1 MTENKHID
9 LPVDFVE
16 RVKNDPFLGTDLLKA
31 LDTSPPNSLR
41 LNPKK
46 GKHLFAG
53 EKNIPWSENGK
64 WLEKRPVY
72 TLDPH
77 FHAGAYYP
85 QEAGSQLLNYTLR
98 QLDLPENPI
107 VLDLCA
113 APGGK
118 STLILDFLDGNGL
131 LVSNEIIPN
140 RAKILHENITKWGA
154 VNSVICNNSSE
165 AFLKLSNF
173 FDCMVIDA
181 PCSGEGM
188 FRKDLESRNEWS
200 LRNVDMCA
208 ERQREIIDNCWDS
221 LKTNGYLVYS
231 TCTFNSTEN
240 EENIAWICDEF
251 DAEIV
256 NIHFPPEFKSRNGI
270 GVYALPNLV
279 DTEGF
284 YICVLRKRSV
294 SSSKKHLKTK
304 PFAAIAPNRELE
316 QLVRADDEVKLIHW
330 KERAW
335 LIPSALESEIA
346 ELTQALNVF
355 KIGICIGEPTRKGW
369 IPDESLAFVKQ
380 YVSDAVPV
388 LTLDKQQALH
398 YLKGETF
405 SLEAGQG
412 YALVEFEGSVLGWIK
427 RIDRRF
433 NNCYPK
439 EWRIRMRVD

>member
-1 MTENKHID
+1 MEKKHID
-9 LPVDFVE
+9 LPVDFAE
-16 RVKNDPFLGTDLLKA
+16 RVKNDPFLGTDLLEA

-46 GKHLFAG
+46 GKHLFKE
-53 EKNIPWSENGK
+53 EKNIPWSKNGK

-85 QEAGSQLLNYTLR
+85 QEAGSQLLDFTLR
-98 QLDLPENPI
+98 QLELPENPV

-118 STLILDFLDGNGL
+118 STLILDFLEEKGL

-154 VNSVICNNSSE
+154 VNSVISNNSSE

-188 FRKDLESRNEWS
+188 FRKDPESRNEWS
-200 LRNVDMCA
+200 ERNVNMCA
-208 ERQREIIDNCWDS
+208 ERQREIIENCWNS
-221 LKTNGYLVYS
+221 LKTNGYLIYS
-231 TCTFNSTEN
+231 TCTFNSLEN
-240 EENIAWICDEF
+240 EENIAWICKEF

-256 NIHFPPEFKSRNGI
+256 EINFPAAFKSRNGV
-270 GVYALPNLV
+270 GVYALPNKA

-284 YICVLRKRSV
+284 YLCVLRKRSH
-294 SSSKKHLKTK
+294 STSKKHPKIK
-304 PFAAIAPNRELE
+304 PFTTVGQSKELE
-316 QLVRADDEVKLIHW
+316 QLVKPSEHLQLIQW
-330 KERAW
+330 KERVW
-335 LIPSALESEIA
+335 LIPTQMENEIN
-346 ELTQALNVF
+346 ELTQILNVF
-355 KIGICIGEPTRKGW
+355 KIGACVGEPTRKGW
-369 IPDESLAFVKQ
+369 IPDESLAFVPE
-380 YVSDAVPV
+380 YISDAVPV
-388 LTLDKQQALH
+388 LSLDKQQALQ

-405 SLEAGQG
+405 LLEAGHG
-412 YALVEFEGSVLGWIK
+412 YALVEFESSVLGWIK
-427 RIDRRF
+427 RIDKRF

-439 EWRIRMRVD
+439 EWRIRMRID